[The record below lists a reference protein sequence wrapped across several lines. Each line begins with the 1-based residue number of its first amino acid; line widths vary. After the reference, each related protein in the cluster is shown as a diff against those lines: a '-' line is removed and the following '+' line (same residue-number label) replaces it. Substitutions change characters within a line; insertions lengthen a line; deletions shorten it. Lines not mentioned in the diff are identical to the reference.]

1 MATARKATPA
11 KKAPARSKLAVGS
24 KPKAKSK
31 ARSKKKPTPA
41 SAGIW
46 HWKTPDE
53 SSKLRFALGLVVILL
68 TAVTLASGE
77 VRSDHGTWR
86 AGFRNLQGHFVLG
99 LEWTRGEWPR
109 RWVAR

>member
-1 MATARKATPA
+1 MAVA
-11 KKAPARSKLAVGS
+11 KKKKPAAAPAPEKKARA
-24 KPKAKSK
+24 KPKARPKPKSRQK
-31 ARSKKKPTPA
+31 ATEPS
-41 SAGIW
+41 GIW

-53 SSKLRFALGLVVILL
+53 SAKLRFAFGLVVILL

-77 VRSDHGTWR
+77 VRSYNGTWR

-99 LEWTRGEWPR
+99 LEWSRGEWPR